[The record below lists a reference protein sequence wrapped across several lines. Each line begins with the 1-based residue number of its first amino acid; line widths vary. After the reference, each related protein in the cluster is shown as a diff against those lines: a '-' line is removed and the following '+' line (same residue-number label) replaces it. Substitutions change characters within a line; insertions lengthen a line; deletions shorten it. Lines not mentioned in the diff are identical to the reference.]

1 MATART
7 KGSQAPAKSGNL
19 VKGKGNTGPK
29 RGKNLGKSSASRPEL
44 VNRITKGDIRRI
56 ARRGGVRRI
65 SVGVYPCTRDILL
78 GWLEGVV
85 KDALIF
91 MEHAKRQTVRASDV
105 VYALKRRGQNIYGA
119 EVY

>member
-7 KGSQAPAKSGNL
+7 KGSQAPVKGSQQ
-19 VKGKGNTGPK
+19 VKGKGNAGPK
-29 RGKNLGKSSASRPEL
+29 RAKNAGKAKTRPEL
-44 VNRITKGDIRRI
+44 LGQITKGDIRRL
-56 ARRGGVRRI
+56 ARRGGVKRI
-65 SVGVYPCTRDILL
+65 STGVYPCTRDILL

>member
-7 KGSQAPAKSGNL
+7 KGSQAPAKTVQQG
-19 VKGKGNTGPK
+19 KGKGNSGPK
-29 RGKNLGKSSASRPEL
+29 RVKNAGKSKTRPEL
-44 VNRITKGDIRRI
+44 LGGITKGDIRRL
-56 ARRGGVRRI
+56 ARRGGVKRI
-65 SVGVYPCTRDILL
+65 STGVYPCTRDILL